1 MYMRSPHPCGK
12 VLDNLCI
19 KVYFCGK
26 VCVLDVLQGDT
37 YDDLNVSQSSD
48 LSEQSITNA
57 QKCQEGGDKFYQG
70 LTVQKYQCFL

>member
-1 MYMRSPHPCGK
+1 MVCYFILLFTSLWKRYDLSVEKGVFLWINVCFN
-12 VLDNLCI
+12 VLR
-19 KVYFCGK
+19 G
-26 VCVLDVLQGDT
+26 
-37 YDDLNVSQSSD
+37 SD